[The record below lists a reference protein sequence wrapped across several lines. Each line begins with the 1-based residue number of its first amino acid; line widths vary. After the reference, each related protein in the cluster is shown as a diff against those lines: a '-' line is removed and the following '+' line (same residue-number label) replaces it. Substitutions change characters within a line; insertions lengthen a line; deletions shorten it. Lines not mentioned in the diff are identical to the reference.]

1 MKSTTVLLALV
12 AAVLL
17 PGCATTQG
25 AKVSR
30 GYFGLHDHDKV
41 VHVTSTADFI
51 VCIWA
56 RNVETT
62 QGGVQILTPASQF
75 RGPGSTG
82 PNDGLVLDVP
92 PQTGMDLGC
101 LGGKANETIDIS
113 DAFGARVT
121 VFLTVRSAPRASISM
136 TRE

>member
-1 MKSTTVLLALV
+1 MKRNVVSLAVVAVILLSGCGTTHI
-12 AAVLL
+12 
-17 PGCATTQG
+17 G
-25 AKVSR
+25 R

-41 VHVTSTADFI
+41 VHVTSTADFV

-62 QGGVQILTPASQF
+62 RGGVQVLTPASQF

-82 PNDGLVLDVP
+82 PIDGLVLDVP
-92 PQTGMDLGC
+92 PQTGTDLGC
-101 LGGKANETIDIS
+101 LGGKANERFDIS
-113 DAFGARVT
+113 DAFDARVT
-121 VFLTVRSAPRASISM
+121 IYVTVKTTPTGTILM

>member
-1 MKSTTVLLALV
+1 MNSKVVLLASV
-12 AAVLL
+12 AVVLL
-17 PGCATTQG
+17 SGCAATQG
-25 AKVSR
+25 EKVSR

-41 VHVTSTADFI
+41 VHVTSTADFV

-62 QGGVQILTPASQF
+62 HGGVQILTPASEF

-82 PNDGLVLDVP
+82 PQDGLVLDVP

-101 LGGKANETIDIS
+101 LGGRANERFDIS

-121 VFLTVRSAPRASISM
+121 VYLTVRSAPGATISM